1 MPGPITLIKES
12 VAAFIEDDA
21 LSRGASIAFYAVT
34 SLAPILVIVVAIA
47 GLAFGEDAARGA
59 LATQLR
65 GLMGRDSADLLQ
77 SAVATASSKQT
88 GTLASVLGILAL
100 VVTASGVFGEMQ
112 SALNAIWKASPRGTT
127 MSRLLRARVVSLGLV
142 AALGFL
148 LLVSLAISAGLSALG
163 DYLDARMPFNVA
175 LLQTLNF
182 IISFLLI
189 SILFAAIYKVLPD
202 TPIDW
207 RDVLVGAV
215 VTAFLFEVG
224 KFLIG
229 FYLGNIAA
237 TSAYGAAGAL
247 LIAMLWTYYSA
258 QIFLLGAE
266 FTKVFSLHRHPA
278 KASSPAQAPDRRRGG
293 DTRANRIE
301 IGPIGGR
308 EACIVDGARGLPPH
322 PDPLPRAE
330 REKKGAL

>member
-59 LATQLR
+59 LTTQLR

-148 LLVSLAISAGLSALG
+148 LLVSLAISAGLAALG

-229 FYLGNIAA
+229 FYLGNLAA

-266 FTKVFSLHRHPA
+266 FTKVFARYRNSTGVSSLA
-278 KASSPAQAPDRRRGG
+278 AAPDRRRRRDDG
-293 DTRANRIE
+293 RANRTE
-301 IGPIGGR
+301 TGPIGR
-308 EACIVDGARGLPPH
+308 
-322 PDPLPRAE
+322 
-330 REKKGAL
+330 